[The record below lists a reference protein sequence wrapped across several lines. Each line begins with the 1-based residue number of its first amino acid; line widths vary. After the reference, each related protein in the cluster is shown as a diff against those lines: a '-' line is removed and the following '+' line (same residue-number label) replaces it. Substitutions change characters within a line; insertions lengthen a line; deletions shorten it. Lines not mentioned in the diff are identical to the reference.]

1 MSFLKKIQKTV
12 GELAQVGFDK
22 VGIRYNPIDLGDD
35 DDPDVQ
41 SRDVLDIYRDVMA
54 SWNGGAAVPVAQD
67 MQAGLR
73 ATAKRYAHDNREI
86 EPAIEAWFG
95 DRRTMNSTKFGAA
108 HAHRSATSH
117 RSGDAVWRSDA
128 QAIENECKRILAFYG
143 VLQTPK
149 SPWISSAFAVC
160 ESQKRMVK
168 NLLHQANKQIER
180 VGVDGDLSLAD
191 WISTMNERLESFDI
205 AIEIVDEWM
214 TIVDI
219 EMD

>member
-73 ATAKRYAHDNREI
+73 AIAKRYAHDNREI
-86 EPAIEAWFG
+86 KPAIEAWFG
-95 DRRTMNSTKFGAA
+95 DRRTMNSTKFDAA

-117 RSGDAVWRSDA
+117 RSVAFGCASD
-128 QAIENECKRILAFYG
+128 R
-143 VLQTPK
+143 
-149 SPWISSAFAVC
+149 
-160 ESQKRMVK
+160 KRM
-168 NLLHQANKQIER
+168 QAHFGILWRITNAQI
-180 VGVDGDLSLAD
+180 A
-191 WISTMNERLESFDI
+191 
-205 AIEIVDEWM
+205 
-214 TIVDI
+214 VDI
-219 EMD
+219 VGICRLRVAKADGEELASPSEQADRARWRRRRFIASRLDFDDERAT